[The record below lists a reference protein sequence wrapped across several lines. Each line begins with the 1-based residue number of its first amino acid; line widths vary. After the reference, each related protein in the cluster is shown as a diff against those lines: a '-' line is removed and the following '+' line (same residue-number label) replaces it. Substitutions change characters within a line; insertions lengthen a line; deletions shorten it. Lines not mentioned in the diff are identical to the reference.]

1 MQFFHCTTVKK
12 GNWLLKASS
21 LDDQILICGYNEVT
35 VESFMRL
42 FYNEEVAFI
51 FVESL
56 YDKDTKTC
64 NR

>member
-56 YDKDTKTC
+56 HDKDTKTC

>member
-1 MQFFHCTTVKK
+1 MQSFHCTTVKI

-21 LDDQILICGYNEVT
+21 LDDQILICGYNTVT

-42 FYNEEVAFI
+42 FYNEEVAYN

-56 YDKDTKTC
+56 NDKDLKTC

>member
-21 LDDQILICGYNEVT
+21 LDDQILLCGYNQVT

-42 FYNEEVAFI
+42 FYNEEVAFN
-51 FVESL
+51 FVETL